1 MGNPVCAWQGESVL
15 LRRCHFS
22 AQNKESR
29 GMKMENNYEEVVPAE
44 NEAENPVAENTPVE
58 AAVETPV
65 AENVAAENAPESFW
79 KKYPA
84 VSEFM
89 EKATPVKDDLLEK
102 AKKVPKKLWIAISG
116 AAVLLIALIV
126 LLSSVVGN
134 TYKSPVNMME
144 KVANNKKAS
153 KVLNY
158 STKMLNGFCEDEIK
172 DILDIL
178 KKSDDFEDTM
188 EALEEYY
195 ADSIENME
203 DAYGSNY
210 KIKYKITDKE
220 KLDKDELKEI
230 RNDLKDTASEM
241 RDMVEETEDYDSD
254 DWEDLAEESGLSKS
268 QVKKLVKAVEAL
280 YKEMKSVKVTKGYE
294 LTVTVVITGSELD
307 EPEEKE
313 ITVRVF
319 KVNGRWISEEAFS
332 MAGQFLPF

>member
-1 MGNPVCAWQGESVL
+1 
-15 LRRCHFS
+15 
-22 AQNKESR
+22 
-29 GMKMENNYEEVVPAE
+29 MENNYEEVVPAE

-65 AENVAAENAPESFW
+65 TENVAAENAAESFW

-89 EKATPVKDDLLEK
+89 EKAIPVKDDLLEK
-102 AKKVPKKLWIAISG
+102 AKNVPKKLWIAISG

-153 KVLNY
+153 KVMTY
-158 STKMLNGFCEDEIK
+158 GTKMLNGFCEDEVK
-172 DILDIL
+172 DILKIM
-178 KKSDDFEDTM
+178 KESDDFEDTM
-188 EALEEYY
+188 EEMEEDY
-195 ADSIENME
+195 E
-203 DAYGSNY
+203 DAIEEKKDEYGSNY

-230 RNDLKDTASEM
+230 KEQYKSIAKMFRSF
-241 RDMVEETEDYDSD
+241 VEETEDYDSD

-294 LTVTVVITGSELD
+294 LTVTVIITGSELD
-307 EPEEKE
+307 EPEEEE
-313 ITVRVF
+313 ITVRVY
-319 KVNGRWISEEAFS
+319 KVNGRWISDNAFS
-332 MAGQFLPF
+332 ITGQFLPF